1 MVTIG
6 VRDNCRLIEL
16 NSYFAIMT
24 PMKFQ
29 RRLLI
34 VSFLFIALINPAY
47 SDVSKG
53 KELSASCVACHG
65 DNGISLNP
73 VWPKLAG
80 QNPKYLA
87 AQLHEFKK
95 GPDGNRNN
103 AVMYGIAMTLSDSDI
118 NNLSDYYAS
127 LKPTVGVVKDDY
139 LELGRSIYR
148 GGNMDIKMQAC
159 MSCHG
164 PNGQGNYAAAIPM
177 LSGQHS
183 QYTYQQ
189 LKNFQISTRSND
201 YNKMMRNIV
210 HRMTDEEMKAVAS
223 YIEGLY

>member
-1 MVTIG
+1 
-6 VRDNCRLIEL
+6 
-16 NSYFAIMT
+16 
-24 PMKFQ
+24 MKFHSG
-29 RRLLI
+29 LI
-34 VSFLFIALINPAY
+34 TYIFLALILINPAY
-47 SDVSKG
+47 SDVEKG
-53 KELSASCVACHG
+53 KELSASCAACHG
-65 DNGISLNP
+65 DDGISLNP
-73 VWPKLAG
+73 IWPKLAG

-87 AQLHEFKK
+87 SQLHEFKK

-103 AVMYGIAMTLSDSDI
+103 AVMYGIAV
-118 NNLSDYYAS
+118 NLSDQDIEDLSEYYSS
-127 LKPTVGVVKDDY
+127 LKSTVGLTKDEY
-139 LELGRSIYR
+139 LELGRNIYR
-148 GGNMDIKMQAC
+148 GGNMEIKMQAC
-159 MSCHG
+159 ISCHG

-189 LKNFQISTRSND
+189 LKNFQTSIRSND

>member
-1 MVTIG
+1 
-6 VRDNCRLIEL
+6 
-16 NSYFAIMT
+16 
-24 PMKFQ
+24 MKFNSG
-29 RRLLI
+29 LI
-34 VSFLFIALINPAY
+34 TYIFLALILINPAY
-47 SDVSKG
+47 SDVEKG
-53 KELSASCVACHG
+53 KELSASCAACHG
-65 DNGISLNP
+65 DDGISLNP

-87 AQLHEFKK
+87 SQLHEFKK
-95 GPDGNRNN
+95 GSDGNRNN
-103 AVMYGIAMTLSDSDI
+103 AVMYGISV
-118 NNLSDYYAS
+118 NLSDQDIEDLSEYYSS
-127 LKPTVGVVKDDY
+127 LKSSVGLTKDEY
-139 LELGRSIYR
+139 LELGRNIYR
-148 GGNMDIKMQAC
+148 GGNMEIKMQAC
-159 MSCHG
+159 ISCHG

-189 LKNFQISTRSND
+189 LKNFQTSMRSND

>member
-1 MVTIG
+1 
-6 VRDNCRLIEL
+6 
-16 NSYFAIMT
+16 
-24 PMKFQ
+24 MKFLAYLFFI
-29 RRLLI
+29 LLAFNLNNHAF
-34 VSFLFIALINPAY
+34 S
-47 SDVSKG
+47 SDLSKG
-53 KELSASCVACHG
+53 KELSASCAACHG
-65 DNGISLNP
+65 DEGISLNP
-73 VWPKLAG
+73 TWPKIAG

-87 AQLHEFKK
+87 SQLYEFRK

-103 AVMYGIAMTLSDSDI
+103 AVMYGIAMTLSDDDI
-118 NNLSDYYAS
+118 ENLSAYYAS
-127 LKPTVGVVKDDY
+127 LKSNVGLTQDKY
-139 LELGRSIYR
+139 LDLGRNIYR
-148 GGNMDIKMQAC
+148 GGNMEIKIQAC

-177 LSGQHS
+177 LSGQHA

-189 LKNFQISTRSND
+189 LKNFQASARSND

>member
-1 MVTIG
+1 
-6 VRDNCRLIEL
+6 
-16 NSYFAIMT
+16 
-24 PMKFQ
+24 MKFHSG
-29 RRLLI
+29 LI
-34 VSFLFIALINPAY
+34 TYIFLALILINPAY
-47 SDVSKG
+47 SDVAKG
-53 KELSASCVACHG
+53 KELSASCAACHG
-65 DNGISLNP
+65 DDGISLNP

-87 AQLHEFKK
+87 SQLHEFKK

-103 AVMYGIAMTLSDSDI
+103 AVMYGIAV
-118 NNLSDYYAS
+118 NLSDQDIEDLSEYYSS
-127 LKPTVGVVKDDY
+127 LKSTVGLTKDEY
-139 LELGRSIYR
+139 LELGRNIYR
-148 GGNMDIKMQAC
+148 GGNMEIKMQAC
-159 MSCHG
+159 ISCHG

-189 LKNFQISTRSND
+189 LKNFQTSMRSND

>member
-1 MVTIG
+1 
-6 VRDNCRLIEL
+6 
-16 NSYFAIMT
+16 
-24 PMKFQ
+24 MKFHSG
-29 RRLLI
+29 LI
-34 VSFLFIALINPAY
+34 TYIFLALILINPAY
-47 SDVSKG
+47 SDVEKG
-53 KELSASCVACHG
+53 KELSASCAACHG
-65 DNGISLNP
+65 DDGISLNP

-87 AQLHEFKK
+87 SQLHEFKK

-103 AVMYGIAMTLSDSDI
+103 AVMYGIAV
-118 NNLSDYYAS
+118 NLSDQDIEDLSEYYSS
-127 LKPTVGVVKDDY
+127 LKSTVGLTKDEY
-139 LELGRSIYR
+139 LELGRNIYR
-148 GGNMDIKMQAC
+148 GGNMEIKMQAC
-159 MSCHG
+159 ISCHG

-183 QYTYQQ
+183 QYTFQQ
-189 LKNFQISTRSND
+189 LKNFQTSMRSND

>member
-1 MVTIG
+1 
-6 VRDNCRLIEL
+6 
-16 NSYFAIMT
+16 
-24 PMKFQ
+24 MKFHSG
-29 RRLLI
+29 LI
-34 VSFLFIALINPAY
+34 SYIFLAIILINPAY
-47 SDVSKG
+47 SDVEKG
-53 KELSASCVACHG
+53 KELSASCAACHG
-65 DNGISLNP
+65 NEGVSLNP

-87 AQLHEFKK
+87 SQLHEFKK
-95 GPDGNRNN
+95 GPEGNRNN
-103 AVMYGIAMTLSDSDI
+103 AVMYGIAVNLSEQDI
-118 NNLSDYYAS
+118 NDLSEYYSS
-127 LKPTVGVVKDDY
+127 LKSSVGLTKDEY
-139 LELGRSIYR
+139 LDLGRNLYR
-148 GGNMDIKMQAC
+148 GGNMEIKMQAC

-177 LSGQHS
+177 LSGQHA

-189 LKNFQISTRSND
+189 LKNFQTSMRSND

>member
-1 MVTIG
+1 
-6 VRDNCRLIEL
+6 
-16 NSYFAIMT
+16 
-24 PMKFQ
+24 MKFHSG
-29 RRLLI
+29 LI
-34 VSFLFIALINPAY
+34 TYIFLALILINPAY
-47 SDVSKG
+47 SDVEKG
-53 KELSASCVACHG
+53 KELSASCAACHG
-65 DNGISLNP
+65 DDGVSLNP

-87 AQLHEFKK
+87 SQLHEFKK

-103 AVMYGIAMTLSDSDI
+103 AVMYGIAI
-118 NNLSDYYAS
+118 NLSDQDIEDLSEYYSS
-127 LKPTVGVVKDDY
+127 LKSTVGLTKDEY
-139 LELGRSIYR
+139 LELGRNIYR
-148 GGNMDIKMQAC
+148 GGNMEIKIQAC
-159 MSCHG
+159 ISCHG

-189 LKNFQISTRSND
+189 LKNFQTSMRSND

>member
-1 MVTIG
+1 
-6 VRDNCRLIEL
+6 
-16 NSYFAIMT
+16 
-24 PMKFQ
+24 MKF
-29 RRLLI
+29 LLSLFYI
-34 VSFLFIALINPAY
+34 LLVVSNLINPVY
-47 SDVSKG
+47 SSDIAKG
-53 KELSASCVACHG
+53 KELSVSCAACHG

-87 AQLHEFKK
+87 SQLYEFRK
-95 GPDGNRNN
+95 GAEGNINN

-118 NNLSDYYAS
+118 EDLSAYYAS
-127 LKPTVGVVKDDY
+127 LESKVGLTQDKY
-139 LELGRSIYR
+139 LDLGRNIYR
-148 GGNMDIKMQAC
+148 GGNMEIKIQAC
-159 MSCHG
+159 ISCHG

-189 LKNFQISTRSND
+189 LKNFQASVRSND

>member
-1 MVTIG
+1 
-6 VRDNCRLIEL
+6 
-16 NSYFAIMT
+16 MT

-29 RRLLI
+29 RQLLI
-34 VSFLFIALINPAY
+34 FSFLTIALINPAY
-47 SDVSKG
+47 SDVAKG
-53 KELSASCVACHG
+53 KDLSSSCVACHG

-95 GPDGNRNN
+95 GPDGGRNN

-118 NNLSDYYAS
+118 DNLSDYYAS

-139 LELGRSIYR
+139 LELGRNIYR

-159 MSCHG
+159 ISCHG

-189 LKNFQISTRSND
+189 LKNFQTSTRSND

-210 HRMTDEEMKAVAS
+210 HRMTDEEMRAVAS

>member
-1 MVTIG
+1 
-6 VRDNCRLIEL
+6 
-16 NSYFAIMT
+16 
-24 PMKFQ
+24 MKFQ
-29 RRLLI
+29 HQLLVYI
-34 VSFLFIALINPAY
+34 FLVITFINPVY
-47 SDVSKG
+47 SDVAKG
-53 KELSASCVACHG
+53 KDLSVSCVACHG

-80 QNPKYLA
+80 QNPKYLE

-95 GPDGNRNN
+95 GPGGKRNN

-118 NNLSDYYAS
+118 TNLSAYYAS
-127 LKPTVGVVKDDY
+127 LKSSVGLVKDDY
-139 LELGRSIYR
+139 LELGRNIYR

-189 LKNFQISTRSND
+189 LKKFQASTRSND

>member
-1 MVTIG
+1 MKFLSILAFVFFVTI
-6 VRDNCRLIEL
+6 NL
-16 NSYFAIMT
+16 T
-24 PMKFQ
+24 
-29 RRLLI
+29 
-34 VSFLFIALINPAY
+34 NPAY
-47 SDVSKG
+47 SSDIDKG
-53 KELSASCVACHG
+53 KELSASCAACHG
-65 DNGISLNP
+65 DNGISVNP

-87 AQLHEFKK
+87 SQLYEFRK
-95 GPDGNRNN
+95 GAEGNRNN
-103 AVMYGIAMTLSDSDI
+103 AVMYGIAVTLSDSDI
-118 NNLSDYYAS
+118 EDLSAYYAS
-127 LKPTVGVVKDDY
+127 LKSNVGLTQDKY
-139 LELGRSIYR
+139 LELGRDMYR
-148 GGNMDIKMQAC
+148 GGNMDIKIQAC
-159 MSCHG
+159 ISCHG

-189 LKNFQISTRSND
+189 LKNFQSSMRSND

>member
-1 MVTIG
+1 
-6 VRDNCRLIEL
+6 
-16 NSYFAIMT
+16 
-24 PMKFQ
+24 MKFQ
-29 RRLLI
+29 HRLLTCI
-34 VSFLFIALINPAY
+34 FLVTNLINPAY
-47 SDVSKG
+47 SDVAKG

-80 QNPKYLA
+80 QNPKYLES
-87 AQLHEFKK
+87 QLHEFKK

-118 NNLSDYYAS
+118 TNLSAYYAS
-127 LKPTVGVVKDDY
+127 LKSSVGLVKDDY
-139 LELGRSIYR
+139 LDLGRNIYR

-183 QYTYQQ
+183 EYTYQQ
-189 LKNFQISTRSND
+189 LKKFQASTRSND

>member
-1 MVTIG
+1 
-6 VRDNCRLIEL
+6 
-16 NSYFAIMT
+16 
-24 PMKFQ
+24 MKFHSG
-29 RRLLI
+29 LI
-34 VSFLFIALINPAY
+34 TYIFLALILINPAY
-47 SDVSKG
+47 SDVEKG
-53 KELSASCVACHG
+53 KELSASCAACHG
-65 DNGISLNP
+65 DDGISLNP

-87 AQLHEFKK
+87 SQLHEFKK

-103 AVMYGIAMTLSDSDI
+103 AVMYGIAV
-118 NNLSDYYAS
+118 NLSDQDIEDLSEYYSS
-127 LKPTVGVVKDDY
+127 LKSTVGLTKDEY
-139 LELGRSIYR
+139 LELGRNIYR
-148 GGNMDIKMQAC
+148 GGNMEIKMQAC
-159 MSCHG
+159 ISCHG

-189 LKNFQISTRSND
+189 LKNFQTSMRSND

-210 HRMTDEEMKAVAS
+210 HRMTNEEMKAVAS

>member
-1 MVTIG
+1 
-6 VRDNCRLIEL
+6 
-16 NSYFAIMT
+16 
-24 PMKFQ
+24 MKFHSG
-29 RRLLI
+29 LI
-34 VSFLFIALINPAY
+34 TYIFLALILINPAY
-47 SDVSKG
+47 SDVEKG
-53 KELSASCVACHG
+53 KELSASCAACHG
-65 DNGISLNP
+65 DDGISLNP

-87 AQLHEFKK
+87 SQLHEFKK
-95 GPDGNRNN
+95 GSDGNRNN
-103 AVMYGIAMTLSDSDI
+103 AVMYGISV
-118 NNLSDYYAS
+118 NLSDQDIEDLSEYYSS
-127 LKPTVGVVKDDY
+127 LKSSVGLTKDEY
-139 LELGRSIYR
+139 LELGRNIYR
-148 GGNMDIKMQAC
+148 GGNMEIKMQAC
-159 MSCHG
+159 ISCHG

-189 LKNFQISTRSND
+189 LKNFQTSMRSND

>member
-1 MVTIG
+1 
-6 VRDNCRLIEL
+6 
-16 NSYFAIMT
+16 
-24 PMKFQ
+24 MKFHSG
-29 RRLLI
+29 LI
-34 VSFLFIALINPAY
+34 TYIFLALILINPAY
-47 SDVSKG
+47 SDVEKG
-53 KELSASCVACHG
+53 KELSASCAACHG
-65 DNGISLNP
+65 DDGISLNP

-87 AQLHEFKK
+87 SQLHEFKK

-103 AVMYGIAMTLSDSDI
+103 AVMYGIAV
-118 NNLSDYYAS
+118 NLSDQDIEDLSEYYSS
-127 LKPTVGVVKDDY
+127 LKSTVGLTKDEY
-139 LELGRSIYR
+139 LELGRNIYR
-148 GGNMDIKMQAC
+148 GGNMEIKMQAC
-159 MSCHG
+159 ISCHG

-183 QYTYQQ
+183 EYTYQQ
-189 LKNFQISTRSND
+189 LKNFQTSIRSND

>member
-1 MVTIG
+1 MKFLSFLVIVFFVTI
-6 VRDNCRLIEL
+6 N
-16 NSYFAIMT
+16 
-24 PMKFQ
+24 
-29 RRLLI
+29 
-34 VSFLFIALINPAY
+34 LINPAY
-47 SDVSKG
+47 SSDIDKG
-53 KELSASCVACHG
+53 KELSASCAACHG
-65 DNGISLNP
+65 DNGISVNP

-87 AQLHEFKK
+87 SQLYEFRK
-95 GPDGNRNN
+95 GAEGNRNN
-103 AVMYGIAMTLSDSDI
+103 AVMYGIAVTLSDSDI
-118 NNLSDYYAS
+118 EDLSAYYAS
-127 LKPTVGVVKDDY
+127 LKSNVGLTQDKY
-139 LELGRSIYR
+139 LELGRDMYR
-148 GGNMDIKMQAC
+148 GGNMDIKIQAC
-159 MSCHG
+159 ISCHG

-189 LKNFQISTRSND
+189 LKNFQSSMRSND

>member
-1 MVTIG
+1 
-6 VRDNCRLIEL
+6 
-16 NSYFAIMT
+16 MT
-24 PMKFQ
+24 PMKIQCKLFTY
-29 RRLLI
+29 LLI
-34 VSFLFIALINPAY
+34 VIVFINPVY

-53 KELSASCVACHG
+53 KELSETCVACHG
-65 DNGISLNP
+65 KDGISLNP

-80 QNPKYLA
+80 QNPKYIST
-87 AQLHEFKK
+87 QLHEFKK
-95 GPDGNRNN
+95 GPDGKRNN
-103 AVMYGIAMTLSDSDI
+103 AVMYGIAMTLSDSNI
-118 NNLSDYYAS
+118 NDLAEYYAT
-127 LKPTVGVVKDDY
+127 LKPTVGLTKDDY

-148 GGNMDIKMQAC
+148 GGNMEIKIQAC
-159 MSCHG
+159 ISCHG

-189 LKNFQISTRSND
+189 LKNFQASIRSND

>member
-1 MVTIG
+1 
-6 VRDNCRLIEL
+6 
-16 NSYFAIMT
+16 
-24 PMKFQ
+24 MKF
-29 RRLLI
+29 LLSLFY
-34 VSFLFIALINPAY
+34 VFLIAFNLNNSVY
-47 SDVSKG
+47 SSDVTKG
-53 KELSASCVACHG
+53 KELSVSCAACHG

-73 VWPKLAG
+73 TWPKLAG

-87 AQLHEFKK
+87 AQLYEFKK
-95 GPDGNRNN
+95 GPEGNRNN

-118 NNLSDYYAS
+118 EDLAAYYAS
-127 LKPTVGVVKDDY
+127 LKSNVGLTQDKY
-139 LELGRSIYR
+139 LDLGRNIYR
-148 GGNMDIKMQAC
+148 GGNMEIKMQAC
-159 MSCHG
+159 ISCHG

-189 LKNFQISTRSND
+189 LKNFQASVRSND

-210 HRMTDEEMKAVAS
+210 HRMSDEEMKAVAS

>member
-1 MVTIG
+1 MKFLSILATIFFVTI
-6 VRDNCRLIEL
+6 N
-16 NSYFAIMT
+16 
-24 PMKFQ
+24 
-29 RRLLI
+29 
-34 VSFLFIALINPAY
+34 LINPAY
-47 SDVSKG
+47 SSDIDKG
-53 KELSASCVACHG
+53 KELSVSCAACHG
-65 DNGISLNP
+65 DNGISVNP

-87 AQLHEFKK
+87 SQLYEFRK
-95 GPDGNRNN
+95 GAEGNRNN
-103 AVMYGIAMTLSDSDI
+103 AVMYGIAVTLSDSDI
-118 NNLSDYYAS
+118 EDLSAYYAS
-127 LKPTVGVVKDDY
+127 LKSNVGLTQDKY
-139 LELGRSIYR
+139 LQLGRDMYR
-148 GGNMDIKMQAC
+148 GGNMDIKIQAC
-159 MSCHG
+159 ISCHG

-189 LKNFQISTRSND
+189 LKNFQSSMRSND

>member
-1 MVTIG
+1 
-6 VRDNCRLIEL
+6 
-16 NSYFAIMT
+16 
-24 PMKFQ
+24 MKFLAYLFF
-29 RRLLI
+29 LLLA
-34 VSFLFIALINPAY
+34 FNINNHAFS
-47 SDVSKG
+47 SDLSKG
-53 KELSASCVACHG
+53 KELSASCAACHG
-65 DNGISLNP
+65 DEGISLNP
-73 VWPKLAG
+73 TWPKIAG

-87 AQLHEFKK
+87 SQLYEFRK

-103 AVMYGIAMTLSDSDI
+103 AVMYGIAMTLSDDDI
-118 NNLSDYYAS
+118 ENLSAYYAS
-127 LKPTVGVVKDDY
+127 LKSKVGLTQDKY
-139 LELGRSIYR
+139 LELGRNIYR
-148 GGNMDIKMQAC
+148 GGNMEIKIQAC

-177 LSGQHS
+177 LSGQHA

-189 LKNFQISTRSND
+189 LKNFQASARSND

>member
-1 MVTIG
+1 
-6 VRDNCRLIEL
+6 
-16 NSYFAIMT
+16 
-24 PMKFQ
+24 MKFQ
-29 RRLLI
+29 RQLLVGSLLAI
-34 VSFLFIALINPAY
+34 VLINPAY
-47 SDVSKG
+47 SDVAKG
-53 KELSASCVACHG
+53 KELSGSCVACHG
-65 DNGISLNP
+65 ENGISLNP

-87 AQLHEFKK
+87 TQLHEFKK
-95 GPDGNRNN
+95 GPEGNRNN

-139 LELGRSIYR
+139 LELGRNIYR

-189 LKNFQISTRSND
+189 LKKFQASTRSND

>member
-1 MVTIG
+1 
-6 VRDNCRLIEL
+6 
-16 NSYFAIMT
+16 
-24 PMKFQ
+24 MKF
-29 RRLLI
+29 LSILAI
-34 VSFLFIALINPAY
+34 IFLATINLMNPAY
-47 SDVSKG
+47 SSDIDKG
-53 KELSASCVACHG
+53 KELSVSCAACHG
-65 DNGISLNP
+65 DNGISVNP

-87 AQLHEFKK
+87 SQLYEFRK
-95 GPDGNRNN
+95 GADGNRNN
-103 AVMYGIAMTLSDSDI
+103 AVMYGIAVTLSDSDI
-118 NNLSDYYAS
+118 EDLSAYYAS
-127 LKPTVGVVKDDY
+127 LKSNVGLTQDKY
-139 LELGRSIYR
+139 LELGRDMYR
-148 GGNMDIKMQAC
+148 GGNMDIKIQAC
-159 MSCHG
+159 ISCHG

-189 LKNFQISTRSND
+189 LKNFQSSMRSND

>member
-1 MVTIG
+1 
-6 VRDNCRLIEL
+6 
-16 NSYFAIMT
+16 
-24 PMKFQ
+24 MKFHSG
-29 RRLLI
+29 LI
-34 VSFLFIALINPAY
+34 TYIFLALILINPAY
-47 SDVSKG
+47 SDVEKG
-53 KELSASCVACHG
+53 KELSASCAACHG
-65 DNGISLNP
+65 DDGISLNP

-87 AQLHEFKK
+87 SQLHEFKK
-95 GPDGNRNN
+95 GPNGNRNN
-103 AVMYGIAMTLSDSDI
+103 AVMYGIAV
-118 NNLSDYYAS
+118 NLSDQDIDDLSEYYSS
-127 LKPTVGVVKDDY
+127 LKSTVGLTKDEY
-139 LELGRSIYR
+139 LELGRNIYR
-148 GGNMDIKMQAC
+148 GGNMEIKMQAC
-159 MSCHG
+159 ISCHG

-189 LKNFQISTRSND
+189 LKNFQTSMRSND